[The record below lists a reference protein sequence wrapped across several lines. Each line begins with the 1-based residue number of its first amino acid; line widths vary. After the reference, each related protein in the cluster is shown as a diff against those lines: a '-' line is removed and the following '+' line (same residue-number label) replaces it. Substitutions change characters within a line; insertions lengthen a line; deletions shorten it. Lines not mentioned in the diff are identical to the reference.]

1 MSCVHAVTR
10 FGGDHPGEGGEEF
23 PIGSMGRAGR
33 VGAAERTEDHRTIS
47 IHGTRRKGKTAMM
60 NAIRRFVMEEEGA
73 SAAEYALLVGL
84 ITVLMAAAVTGLG
97 GAIITALNNATA
109 AIS

>member
-1 MSCVHAVTR
+1 
-10 FGGDHPGEGGEEF
+10 
-23 PIGSMGRAGR
+23 
-33 VGAAERTEDHRTIS
+33 
-47 IHGTRRKGKTAMM
+47 MM